1 MSAEGERAHPAAVAP
16 ERELDLLRWGGDLVY
31 LLEELSVRLFAL
43 TMLLTI
49 AGCGLSIVV
58 GVLAD
63 GATRAL
69 LTSIFAATGLVVAGT
84 GLAWPQATYRRLR
97 CTTSRELAPAGLA
110 MAMVLVNGPDSP
122 SWWVALPLLWAVATV
137 SSTVRTVTASVAT
150 ALAYLAGTLLGGE
163 PLIDHGNAV
172 ILTSAVALI
181 ANTLLGR
188 LLVEAFASF
197 VLRMHAQAPA
207 AAPRPVHADVQPT
220 PAAPGSSNPMRQAVR
235 PQRDRTSRLTAR
247 QLEVASLTRDG
258 LRRGEIAVC
267 LGISPR
273 QVERLLHDACE
284 RVGAANAT
292 ELVAMLVTGALT
304 LPLDGPPARGDEAAV
319 DPSDGADRR
328 AAAS

>member
-1 MSAEGERAHPAAVAP
+1 MPAEGDRAHPAATAP
-16 ERELDLLRWGGDLVY
+16 ERGLEPIRCGGDLVC
-31 LLEELSVRLFAL
+31 LVDELCVRLFAL

-49 AGCGLSIVV
+49 AGCGLSIFV

-69 LTSIFAATGLVVAGT
+69 PTSIFAATGVVVAGT
-84 GLAWPQATYRRLR
+84 GLAWPRASYRWLCR
-97 CTTSRELAPAGLA
+97 TASHELAPAGLA

-172 ILTSAVALI
+172 VLTSAVALI

-188 LLVEAFASF
+188 LLVEAFTSF
-197 VLRMHAQAPA
+197 VLRTHTAPA
-207 AAPRPVHADVQPT
+207 PAPIYADVQPT
-220 PAAPGSSNPMRQAVR
+220 PAAPGSSIPTRRPVR
-235 PQRDRTSRLTAR
+235 PQRDRTSRLTPR
-247 QLEVASLTRDG
+247 QLEVTSLTRDG

-304 LPLDGPPARGDEAAV
+304 PPLDGPGAHRGEAAV
-319 DPSDGADRR
+319 DPSDGAGRR